1 MTEQTDKEKNK
12 TIHLILKNKWF
23 DMIKEGKKT
32 REYRDLKRWIWR
44 LIFKDKMK
52 GDSTADEIEQFF
64 KNRIKKMRE
73 ELYKNMPELSD
84 VATTILSFG
93 FEDRSIYRYSTV
105 TFHRGYSK
113 TTLTYP
119 IRKIYIGEG
128 DTELG
133 AEEGKMYIIIDFSK
147 DDD

>member
-1 MTEQTDKEKNK
+1 MTEQTDKEGNK

-52 GDSTADEIEQFF
+52 GDSTAEEIEQFF

-93 FEDRSIYRYSTV
+93 FKDRSIYRYSTV

-119 IRKIYIGEG
+119 IRKIYRGEG

>member
-1 MTEQTDKEKNK
+1 MTEQTDKEENK

-52 GDSTADEIEQFF
+52 GDSTAEEIEQFF

-93 FEDRSIYRYSTV
+93 FKDRSIYRYSTV
-105 TFHRGYSK
+105 TFHRGYCT
-113 TTLTYP
+113 TTLTYS
-119 IRKIYIGEG
+119 IRNISIGEG
-128 DTELG
+128 DTALG